1 MTNSLPA
8 PLMERLRAHG
18 LRLSRA
24 TQTVVALLAQPP
36 RRVWR
41 HATLQQALQAQG
53 VVVDR
58 VTLYRLLERLHAAGL
73 VRCLAGDAPQERARA
88 WVWCD
93 GDAHPALHAVWA
105 CDTCHRQL
113 DLEELPEALRQAA
126 HLWQAQLEALGHQG
140 ARLDLAWHG
149 TCQDCASSDSAPSA
163 TKPAAP

>member
-1 MTNSLPA
+1 MTDPLPA
-8 PLMERLRAHG
+8 PLTDRLRAHG

-24 TQTVVALLAQPP
+24 TRAAVALLAQPP

-53 VVVDR
+53 IVVDR

-73 VRCLAGDAPQERARA
+73 VRCLAGDDPQQRARA

-93 GDAHPALHAVWA
+93 DGAHPALHAVWA
-105 CDTCHRQL
+105 CDTCQRRL
-113 DLEELPEALRQAA
+113 DLDELPEALQQAA

-149 TCQDCASSDSAPSA
+149 VCRDCAPTDSAPGA
-163 TKPAAP
+163 TGHTAP